1 MLRHLL
7 PLLYALFFCGTS
19 FQVVSS
25 LPNDS
30 APTNMQLACPRNES
44 MSSNE
49 SKRSSIRV
57 AHLGNSIQY
66 YNDCPRLLEHLLKL
80 KYEQVTQDSCLRGGA
95 SLVSLS
101 QKGNGMTRKFRTP
114 PAKRLDGTYDTG
126 APTVVD
132 LLRPKWDFVVLND
145 HTQAPARMDVRAKS
159 KRILQSVYLPLLSKL
174 DDGTVTP
181 TVVFLMTA
189 AYRIPVNDSDEIGTY
204 DIFTAKLREGY
215 AEYQALIPGSKVAP
229 VGLAYQYLHQHHP
242 IVWEG
247 LYARDDFHPS
257 PHGTLLEAY
266 VLFATITETCPPMD
280 YSSDWWR
287 AARYMQPPED
297 EPLPLPSLEE
307 ARFLREV
314 ACRICGVSMDEP

>member
-7 PLLYALFFCGTS
+7 YLLYVLFCGTS
-19 FQVVSS
+19 FQVISS

-30 APTNMQLACPRNES
+30 PPTSIQLTCPNNES

-49 SKRSSIRV
+49 SKKSSIRV

-66 YNDCPRLLEHLLKL
+66 YNDCPRLLEHLLKM
-80 KYEQVTQDSCLRGGA
+80 KYEQVAQDSCLRGGA
-95 SLVSLS
+95 SLVSLLH
-101 QKGNGMTRKFRTP
+101 KGNGMTRKFRTP

-126 APTVVD
+126 APTVAD
-132 LLRPKWDFVVLND
+132 LLRHKWDFVILND

-159 KRILQSVYLPLLSKL
+159 KRILQSFYLPLLSKL
-174 DDGTVTP
+174 DDGTLSP

-189 AYRIPVNDSDEIGTY
+189 AYRSPVNDSDEIGTY
-204 DIFTAKLREGY
+204 ENFTAKLREGY
-215 AEYQALIPGSKVAP
+215 SEYQSLIPGSKVAP
-229 VGLAYQYLHQHHP
+229 VGLAYQYLHLHHP
-242 IVWEG
+242 NVWEG

-266 VLFATITETCPPMD
+266 VLFVTITETCPPME

-297 EPLPLPSLEE
+297 EPLPLPSSEE